1 MRHLQICSLLLTI
14 FCLLALAERRKV
26 RKRLRTLPAIKPVEN
41 IIEDIPEKMEVTRQ
55 ASSEDSAYRFLNPF
69 SLFSLVQFPN
79 SECTSSSSTQGTC
92 YTNSECTTRGGTAD
106 GSCASGF
113 GTCCTF
119 ANDCNT
125 ETSQN
130 GTYFNSPTTISLVC
144 SLMINPMNDNICQV
158 RLNFEKLQLRDPDE
172 TGACKSDYLQVTG
185 GVSGSNIPTLCG
197 NLAGQHVVYSAIP
210 NFPARL
216 SVVVD
221 TQMAGVDRE
230 WKIKV
235 LQYECDSPALAPEGC
250 LQYFT
255 GISGNVSSFNWG
267 TMDNVNLDTA
277 SSHLA
282 NLDYNIC
289 VRRESGYC
297 AIEWGVS
304 PPADTQL
311 GYFSLSGDL
320 PAAAPIPVADA
331 KNGDTDCT
339 ADYVTIPG
347 GIGGTDPT
355 SLPKD
360 RFCGQALAYCP
371 DTACTALVIGP
382 VKSSVTPFTL
392 GVFTDATEDP
402 AADTQNRGFNL
413 MYRQQPCS

>member
-158 RLNFEKLQLRDPDE
+158 F
-172 TGACKSDYLQVTG
+172 
-185 GVSGSNIPTLCG
+185 
-197 NLAGQHVVYSAIP
+197 
-210 NFPARL
+210 
-216 SVVVD
+216 
-221 TQMAGVDRE
+221 
-230 WKIKV
+230 
-235 LQYECDSPALAPEGC
+235 
-250 LQYFT
+250 
-255 GISGNVSSFNWG
+255 
-267 TMDNVNLDTA
+267 
-277 SSHLA
+277 
-282 NLDYNIC
+282 
-289 VRRESGYC
+289 
-297 AIEWGVS
+297 
-304 PPADTQL
+304 
-311 GYFSLSGDL
+311 
-320 PAAAPIPVADA
+320 
-331 KNGDTDCT
+331 
-339 ADYVTIPG
+339 
-347 GIGGTDPT
+347 
-355 SLPKD
+355 
-360 RFCGQALAYCP
+360 
-371 DTACTALVIGP
+371 
-382 VKSSVTPFTL
+382 
-392 GVFTDATEDP
+392 
-402 AADTQNRGFNL
+402 
-413 MYRQQPCS
+413 